1 VTRRATSDWPS
12 AVKLEKDAGPNDGER
27 VRGILAAARA
37 AAVRAKASAAAAA
50 AFATDPGGAVLVDP
64 VLIPG

>member
-1 VTRRATSDWPS
+1 
-12 AVKLEKDAGPNDGER
+12 VKLEKDAGPNDGER

>member
-1 VTRRATSDWPS
+1 MTRRATSDWPS

-50 AFATDPGGAVLVDP
+50 FATDPGGAVLVDP